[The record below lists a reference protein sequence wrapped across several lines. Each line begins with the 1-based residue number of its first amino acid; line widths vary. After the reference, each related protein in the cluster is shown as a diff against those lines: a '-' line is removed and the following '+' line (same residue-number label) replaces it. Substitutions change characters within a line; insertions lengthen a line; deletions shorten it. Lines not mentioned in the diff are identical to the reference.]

1 MSTNAEIAFVHRAE
15 SKMKLKPHIAF
26 DRPMEFNGRPL
37 RVTLKDLLSPEA
49 YAKLKEL
56 GLIL

>member
-1 MSTNAEIAFVHRAE
+1 MSSNAEIAAVHNAE
-15 SKMKLKPHIAF
+15 SKLKLKPHLAM
-26 DRPMEFNGRPL
+26 DRPIDFNGSPL